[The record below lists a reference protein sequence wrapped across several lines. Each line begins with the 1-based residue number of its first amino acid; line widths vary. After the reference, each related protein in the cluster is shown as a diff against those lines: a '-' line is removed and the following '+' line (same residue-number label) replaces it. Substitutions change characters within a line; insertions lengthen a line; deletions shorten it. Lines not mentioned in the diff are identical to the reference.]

1 MRLILESAA
10 ALHRKLRKKMA
21 EISRQRQVL
30 CITHLPQ
37 IAAMADA
44 HFEIEKNVQ
53 DTITVTRI
61 KRLDEQ
67 GIHA

>member
-44 HFEIEKNVQ
+44 HFEIEKKCAGYNYRNENQ
-53 DTITVTRI
+53 
-61 KRLDEQ
+61 K
-67 GIHA
+67 A